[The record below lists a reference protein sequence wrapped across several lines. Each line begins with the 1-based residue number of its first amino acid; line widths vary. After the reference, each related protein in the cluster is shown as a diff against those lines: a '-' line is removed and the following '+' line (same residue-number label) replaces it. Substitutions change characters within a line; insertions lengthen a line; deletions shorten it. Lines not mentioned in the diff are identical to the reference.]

1 VTSALLVDLYELT
14 MGQSYLAEGMADRPA
29 TFSLF
34 YRRLPDG
41 WGYTL
46 AAGLDGLL
54 RLLEELAFTEDD
66 LAYLEET
73 GLFTEPYLDR
83 LRRLRFTGE
92 VRALPEGTAFWPH
105 EPVLEATG
113 PLLEVQLVETLAI
126 NLVHLQT
133 LIASKAAR
141 CVDVA
146 GGRALVD
153 FALRRAHGGEA
164 GLAVA
169 RASYLAGFDATS
181 NVLAARR
188 YGLPVAGTMA
198 HSYVEAFDSELAAFR
213 AYARAYP
220 DRAVLLVDTYDTV
233 EGLRRAVEVGREL
246 AGKGHRL
253 AGVRLDSGDVAE
265 LGRTARAL
273 LDEAGLD
280 DASVF
285 VSGGLDEVE
294 VERLLSAGAPIGGF
308 GIGTKLGV
316 AADAGFLDMAYK
328 LVELDGRPT
337 MKLSEGKPS
346 LPGRKQVWRGPDFD
360 DLGLEREENDGEPL
374 LAPVL
379 ANGRRLF
386 SEPLEASRA
395 RARAQREALPARSR
409 RLAAEPRA
417 VRLTPALERL
427 RASLAER

>member
-1 VTSALLVDLYELT
+1 
-14 MGQSYLAEGMADRPA
+14 
-29 TFSLF
+29 
-34 YRRLPDG
+34 
-41 WGYTL
+41 
-46 AAGLDGLL
+46 
-54 RLLEELAFTEDD
+54 
-66 LAYLEET
+66 
-73 GLFTEPYLDR
+73 
-83 LRRLRFTGE
+83 
-92 VRALPEGTAFWPH
+92 
-105 EPVLEATG
+105 VLEATG

-141 CVDVA
+141 CADVA
-146 GGRALVD
+146 GGRSLVD

-181 NVLAARR
+181 NVLAGRR
-188 YGLPVAGTMA
+188 YGLPVVGTMA

-233 EGLRRAVEVGREL
+233 EGVRRAVEVGKEL
-246 AGKGHRL
+246 AAEGHRL
-253 AGVRLDSGDVAE
+253 AGVRLDSGDVVE
-265 LGRTARAL
+265 LARTARAL
-273 LDEAGLD
+273 LDEAGLP

-316 AADAGFLDMAYK
+316 AAGAGFLDMAYK

-346 LPGRKQVWRGPDFD
+346 LPGRKQVWRRAGFD
-360 DLGLEREENDGEPL
+360 VLGLEREENDGEPL

-379 ANGRRLF
+379 AGGRRLL
-386 SEPLEASRA
+386 SEPLEESRA
-395 RARAQREALPARSR
+395 RARAQREALPARTRTLS
-409 RLAAEPRA
+409 AEPRE
-417 VRLTPALERL
+417 VRLTRELERL